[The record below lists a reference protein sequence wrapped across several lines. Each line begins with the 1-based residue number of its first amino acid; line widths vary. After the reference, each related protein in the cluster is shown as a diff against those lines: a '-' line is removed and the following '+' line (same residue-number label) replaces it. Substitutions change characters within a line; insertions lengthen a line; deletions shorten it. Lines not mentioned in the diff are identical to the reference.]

1 MGKVISINYD
11 FMTKVLILISG
22 MILLIENNN
31 SWSPY
36 AKIKQPSL
44 LSQEKQ
50 TLYFHQRQDSN
61 QNRDF

>member
-1 MGKVISINYD
+1 MM
-11 FMTKVLILISG
+11 FMTKALILISG
-22 MILLIENNN
+22 MILLLIEKNN

-44 LSQEKQ
+44 LSQERQ
-50 TLYFHQRQDSN
+50 TLYCHQRKDSN

>member
-1 MGKVISINYD
+1 MM
-11 FMTKVLILISG
+11 FMTKALILISG
-22 MILLIENNN
+22 MILLLIEKNN

-44 LSQEKQ
+44 LSQERQ
-50 TLYFHQRQDSN
+50 TLYFYQRKDSK